1 MSNNKTEEQLN
12 HFDPKMTVGDA
23 MKVHPDVAQVFS
35 SYNLTG
41 CSSCSL
47 SEMETI
53 EQVCSGYGVPLDQL
67 IESLNNLLE
76 D

>member
-1 MSNNKTEEQLN
+1 MSEKTSTEKRPFHPQ
-12 HFDPKMTVGDA
+12 MTVGEALDLHEDA
-23 MKVHPDVAQVFS
+23 ALVFS
-35 SYNLTG
+35 SYKLTN

-53 EQVCSGYGVPLDQL
+53 AQVCSGYGVPLDQL
-67 IESLNNLLE
+67 IDSLNNLI